1 MGSLAT
7 KAEDSR
13 RRRNRTFYCTDCC
26 PASRVISYGT
36 SKVDRTLGAQVAEF
50 GVITYPSF
58 LMIVDKYGELNRVNY
73 AGELLVRK

>member
-1 MGSLAT
+1 
-7 KAEDSR
+7 
-13 RRRNRTFYCTDCC
+13 
-26 PASRVISYGT
+26 VISYGT